1 MKAAHLVLRVA
12 LGLVVVSL
20 VSLVGPVSA
29 AKKTKKLRKKGPAG
43 GDKIE
48 VPEVSIARM
57 RKAEEMSRHA

>member
-20 VSLVGPVSA
+20 VSLVCPVSA
-29 AKKTKKLRKKGPAG
+29 AKKAKLRKKGPAG

-48 VPEVSIARM
+48 VSEVSIARM
-57 RKAEEMSRHA
+57 RKAEDMSRYA